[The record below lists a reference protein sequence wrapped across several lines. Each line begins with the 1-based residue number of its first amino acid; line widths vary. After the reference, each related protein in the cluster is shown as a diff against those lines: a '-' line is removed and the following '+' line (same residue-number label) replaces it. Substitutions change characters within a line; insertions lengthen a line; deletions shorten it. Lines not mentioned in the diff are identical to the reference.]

1 MSNGTIQKKG
11 KNRETIELL
20 KTKSL
25 KETAFHSGVL
35 PGKSHGQRNLE
46 GYSPWGHKEL
56 DTAHTHSRC
65 EDIHLYETM
74 PNCFPKWNHEYS
86 CLKCVK
92 NGYWVLSNFL
102 NFLKQSVN
110 YGLDLHFPYY

>member
-1 MSNGTIQKKG
+1 MSNGTIPKKG

-46 GYSPWGHKEL
+46 DYSPWGHKEL
-56 DTAHTHSRC
+56 DTVTKQQK
-65 EDIHLYETM
+65 
-74 PNCFPKWNHEYS
+74 P
-86 CLKCVK
+86 LKRQK
-92 NGYWVLSNFL
+92 
-102 NFLKQSVN
+102 
-110 YGLDLHFPYY
+110 